1 LQDLAST
8 MDGMISGPLSVGDD
22 YVETGVGARVA
33 PLPLPAVTF
42 DQIEQAGRRLARF
55 PELVRTPLLHLV
67 NLEAIPS
74 LAPHRIRMWGKLENL
89 QVTGS
94 FKPRGAVNSVAG
106 LSLRDRSRG
115 VVAAST
121 GNHALAVTF
130 AGAVCGVGRTVIVMP
145 SDTPPTRVRQVELA
159 GADVELYG
167 DSLHAAYGRAR
178 HLAAADHLHFIHGYD
193 DRAVIAG
200 HGTVGLEMVG
210 AIRPDDVVLVPLGG
224 GALAAGV
231 GSALKAHHPRLTLI
245 GVRSEPESV
254 PLAECIATKPMGDFT
269 APLVRELVDDV
280 VTVTDEHLRRA
291 VGYLSLKAKQTA
303 EGPGAAPLAA
313 VLQDPERYA
322 GRRIV
327 LVVTGGNIDPSAY
340 AQIVGEYLT
349 LTGRTLQ
356 LAFVIPQQALDDAL
370 DFCKACGARYELAT
384 TSAGARAMRVRVR
397 FTVGDEVQRER
408 LEAEVARRVESWRGN
423 LA

>member
-1 LQDLAST
+1 
-8 MDGMISGPLSVGDD
+8 MDGITADQPSVNDD
-22 YVETGVGARVA
+22 FLETGVGARVA
-33 PLPLPAVTF
+33 PLPFPAVTF

-55 PELVRTPLLHLV
+55 SDLVRTPLLHLV
-67 NLEAIPS
+67 NLETVPT
-74 LAPHRIRMWGKLENL
+74 LAPHRIRLWGKLENL

-94 FKPRGAVNSVAG
+94 FKPRGALNSVAA

-130 AGAVCGVGRTVIVMP
+130 AGAVSGVGRTVVVMP

-159 GADVELYG
+159 GAEVEVYG

-178 HLAAADHLHFIHGYD
+178 HLAAADRLHFVHGYD

-200 HGTVGLEMVG
+200 HGTVGLEMVD
-210 AIRPDDVVLVPLGG
+210 AVRPDDVVIVPLGG
-224 GALAAGV
+224 GALAAGI

-245 GVRSEPESV
+245 GVRSELGSA
-254 PLAECIATKPMGDFT
+254 PLAECIATKPTGDFT
-269 APLVRELVDDV
+269 TPLVQELVDEV
-280 VTVTDEHLRRA
+280 VTVSDEQLRRA
-291 VGYLSLKAKQTA
+291 VGYLALKAKQTA

-322 GRRIV
+322 GRRVV
-327 LVVTGGNIDPSAY
+327 LVVSGGNIDPSAY

-349 LTGRTLQ
+349 LTGRTLHV
-356 LAFVIPQQALDDAL
+356 AFVIPQQALDDAL

-384 TSAGARAMRVRVR
+384 TSAGARATRVRVR
-397 FTVGDEVQRER
+397 FTVGDETQRER
-408 LEAEVARRVESWRGN
+408 LEAEVARRVESWKGS